1 MHFASS
7 TVLVWFRNV
16 HKNIANL
23 LSQRVGCHRNM
34 DKQYNRLVEISN
46 LCKTTW
52 LRETPKTFATTF
64 NWKLLKESR
73 VMTSDIVKT
82 QRMLQWAIRRR
93 EPNTDMIGNGS
104 VSETAKALA
113 NNDGLINLNSLKVQ
127 STLPGNLKES
137 AWGGLA
143 FSN

>member
-1 MHFASS
+1 
-7 TVLVWFRNV
+7 
-16 HKNIANL
+16 
-23 LSQRVGCHRNM
+23 M
-34 DKQYNRLVEISN
+34 DKQYYRLVVSFTH
-46 LCKTTW
+46 CKTTW

-73 VMTSDIVKT
+73 VMTSDKVKT
-82 QRMLQWAIRRR
+82 QRILQWAIRRL
-93 EPNTDMIGNGS
+93 ESNSAMIGYGS

-127 STLPGNLKES
+127 SNLLGNLKDTS
-137 AWGGLA
+137 WGGLA